1 MAIAVIVD
9 GLVTVKITPYG
20 GAQASLG
27 YTRNGVD
34 ITFEGFFLD
43 VMGDENGGD
52 DGPPIDSQYLG
63 EIARIR
69 CELTKWDA
77 AEALNVM
84 ERHADSAAGS
94 PLITPGNAL
103 INQDGGYLAL
113 ELTSANRTYTFPK
126 VFPRNAIELNK
137 GTKFSTFT
145 CEFEAHRFGATGS
158 LYTIA

>member
-43 VMGDENGGD
+43 VMGDETGGD
-52 DGPPIDSQYLG
+52 DGPPIDRQYLG

-69 CELTKWDA
+69 
-77 AEALNVM
+77 
-84 ERHADSAAGS
+84 
-94 PLITPGNAL
+94 
-103 INQDGGYLAL
+103 
-113 ELTSANRTYTFPK
+113 F
-126 VFPRNAIELNK
+126 
-137 GTKFSTFT
+137 
-145 CEFEAHRFGATGS
+145 
-158 LYTIA
+158 